1 MGWACGLCRLVGLC
15 MENSVKGN
23 YVLAIDQGTTSS
35 RAIVFDSSLKPVATG
50 QQEFPQWFPESG
62 WVEHDPEDIWT
73 STLTVCHRAIAG
85 AGINVSEIVAI
96 GITNQRETTIVWDR
110 VTGAPIYPAIVWQ
123 DRRTAALCQQLRD
136 AGHEPMVTEKTGLL
150 LDPYFS
156 GTKLAWILNNI
167 PDAMRRA
174 QAGELLFGTVDSF
187 LMWRLTGGAVHATDA
202 TNASRTLLFNIRT
215 GDWDTNLLELM
226 NIPRAVLPEVRDC
239 ASQFGCTDASVFGVE
254 IPITGVAGD
263 QQAAA
268 IGQSCFRPGMLK
280 ATYGTGCF
288 ALLNTGMTFVTSRQR
303 LLSTIAYRLDGQ
315 TTYALEGSIFVA
327 GAVVQWLRD
336 GLKVI
341 SHASE
346 TADLADQAKPNT
358 HVYLVPAFTGLG
370 APYWDTECRG
380 ALFGLTRDTGFAEVA
395 RAALRSVAY
404 QTRDLYE
411 AMRSDWDAASAGSSH
426 SAVLRVDGGMVA
438 NDWMVQS
445 LSDILQAPVDR
456 PEVIETTALGAA
468 WLAGMQVGLYP
479 KADAFSDSWALDR
492 HFEPEMSKRAADTR
506 YAGWR
511 DAVSRV
517 LTVRPT
523 SVD

>member
-1 MGWACGLCRLVGLC
+1 MG
-15 MENSVKGN
+15 EFI
-23 YVLAIDQGTTSS
+23 LAIDQGTTSS
-35 RAIVFDSSLKPVATG
+35 RAIVFDAHLKPVAVS
-50 QQEFPQWFPESG
+50 QLEFSQHYPRSG
-62 WVEHDPEDIWT
+62 WVEHDPEEIW
-73 STLTVCHRAIAG
+73 STTVSVCRDALNQMQIDPTEIA
-85 AGINVSEIVAI
+85 AI
-96 GITNQRETTIVWDR
+96 GMTNQRETTIVWDR
-110 VTGAPIYPAIVWQ
+110 ATGAPIYPAIVWQ
-123 DRRTAALCQQLRD
+123 DRRTSDVCNRLR
-136 AGHEPMVTEKTGLL
+136 AEGFESMVTEKTGLR
-150 LDPYFS
+150 LDSYFS
-156 GTKLAWILNNI
+156 ATKIGWILDHV
-167 PDAMRRA
+167 PGARDKAEVGA
-174 QAGELLFGTVDSF
+174 LLFGTIDSF
-187 LMWRLTGGAVHATDA
+187 LLWRLTGGAVHATDA
-202 TNASRTLLFNIRT
+202 TNASRTMLYNIRT
-215 GDWDTNLLELM
+215 GAWDNTLLDLFRV
-226 NIPRAVLPEVRDC
+226 PRTLLPTVLDC
-239 ASQFGCTDASVFGVE
+239 ADDYGSVVPELFGVT
-254 IPITGVAGD
+254 IPIRGVAGD

-268 IGQSCFRPGMLK
+268 IGQTCFWPGMLK

-288 ALLNTGMTFVTSRQR
+288 ALLNTGRTCVRSQQR

-341 SHASE
+341 QNA
-346 TADLADQAKPNT
+346 ADTELLAEQAQADT
-358 HVYLVPAFTGLG
+358 QVYLVPAFTGLG
-370 APYWDTECRG
+370 APYWDSECRG